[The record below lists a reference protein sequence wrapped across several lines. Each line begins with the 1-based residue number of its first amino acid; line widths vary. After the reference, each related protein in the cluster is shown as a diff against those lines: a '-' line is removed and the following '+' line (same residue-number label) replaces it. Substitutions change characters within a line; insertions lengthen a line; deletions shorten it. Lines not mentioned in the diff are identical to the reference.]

1 MLIPKKAKFRKW
13 HTMRVNPRKKM
24 VDTRGT
30 TLAYGSYGLKAEEA
44 ARIRSNQIEAAR
56 KAMSKELKKTGKI
69 WIRIFPDM
77 PFTAKPAEVGMGK
90 GKGDPQGYQFIAK
103 AGRVLFEI
111 DGVDE
116 ALAKKTLGR
125 AADKMPLRTKFVSRQ
140 K

>member
-1 MLIPKKAKFRKW
+1 VA
-13 HTMRVNPRKKM
+13 H
-24 VDTRGT
+24 D
-30 TLAYGSYGLKAEEA
+30 ASQSAEENGGY
-44 ARIRSNQIEAAR
+44 ARHDACLRFVRFEGRGGGANSFESDRGGAQGDEQGT
-56 KAMSKELKKTGKI
+56 KKTGKI